1 MTAYLT
7 LLLGLLL
14 PWLVGVV
21 WLRASEKI
29 LKSGEQSHIAS
40 QLGYGFF
47 IGYAILFGCL
57 HLADQ
62 LNALSYWPI
71 VCALAIL
78 AIAGVAAGKMLG
90 STSHASGTAPL
101 PKKST
106 KHHWLFWL
114 LLGLTCLHLLLNAWE
129 VFYRPVYAWD
139 AWTTWIYRAKVWF
152 FSGDIY
158 QLASPKAW
166 LADPEGATHAIPA
179 YRYPTFPSVIPLWA
193 VISFGHWSDSL
204 VNTPVIGCGIA
215 LALALYGAC
224 RHEGLSSTFAM
235 AAAYALISLPIIGAH
250 LSLAGYADIWMAGFT
265 GLGLVAL
272 LRGLIHAS
280 TFSTVLG
287 IALLAMSVCLK
298 YEGLAWLMIG
308 VALMTITLI
317 ASKPPLR
324 LAMALALAAF
334 LIAIALGVTSVEL
347 PALGV
352 MGIKG
357 NFLYVPGLG
366 RYELVTYNVLP
377 IYVESFFARSSWHL
391 LWSLTVLALIGLLFI
406 HNRRA
411 AAILFLFY
419 LLFAASQMLIFGATE
434 KGKFA
439 ELNTAVNR
447 LIIHFLPALIFA
459 LVLTSHQLVKQWRY
473 KPKAENAEE
482 CAEESGEES
491 DTSINLTMALAPL
504 GSIVLVIAGVW
515 IFTTLSTAPASN
527 DTSALPESI
536 SFQPQNFA
544 PMMGGGRLEA
554 GSLVINRF
562 DRGMAI
568 ASVAPITID
577 TQHYP
582 ALSYDLNIEGSST
595 AMFFWRNAAT
605 PEDIQMTLIDPPG
618 NSTLFL
624 ADNAQWG
631 KQIIELGFIAYGVKG
646 DTYRLSELSLKTWG
660 GSEQFELMM
669 DDWLTYEPITQKF
682 INWIDGGRNLQ
693 LINLTLALT
702 IALALLVLG
711 LALFTS
717 VRKSG
722 KHNATPI
729 NLLVAVLV
737 LWLVADAVWLKNRL
751 IQSYDTKDVYGDGI
765 DPKRNER
772 ANEGFP
778 FQGVA
783 AAIEPF
789 TSQSD
794 EILVLPQTERMWF
807 EAARLNLQL
816 APIETT
822 ADAAGIRAI
831 PRGWQGLI
839 LIVKDDRQN
848 REGLLEH
855 ASKQS
860 QIKFIIRYEDER
872 IMLLQPAS

>member
-14 PWLVGVV
+14 PWLVGFI
-21 WLRASEKI
+21 WLRALERI
-29 LKSGEQSHIAS
+29 FRPGAQSQLAA

-47 IGYAILFGCL
+47 VGYAILFGCM

-62 LNALSYWPI
+62 LSALSYWPI
-71 VCALAIL
+71 VITLVIL
-78 AIAGVAAGKMLG
+78 AIAGAAAGTLLG
-90 STSHASGTAPL
+90 STSHASGTPL
-101 PKKST
+101 SQETST

-114 LLGLTCLHLLLNAWE
+114 LLGLTCVHLLLNAWE

-152 FSGDIY
+152 FSADIY
-158 QLASPKAW
+158 QLASPREW

-193 VISFGHWSDSL
+193 VISFGQWSDTL

-215 LALALYGAC
+215 LALALYGVC
-224 RHEGLSSTFAM
+224 RDEGFSSTFAM

-265 GLGLVAL
+265 GLGFVAL

-280 TFSTVLG
+280 TFNTVLG
-287 IALLAMSVCLK
+287 FALLAMGICLK

-308 VALMTITLI
+308 VALTTITLM
-317 ASKPPLR
+317 AGKRPLR
-324 LAMALALAAF
+324 LAMAIALAAL
-334 LIAIALGVTSVEL
+334 LIAIASGVTSIEL

-352 MGIKG
+352 LGIKDS
-357 NFLYVPGLG
+357 FLYVPGLG

-377 IYVESFFARSSWHL
+377 IYAESFFARSSWHL
-391 LWSLTVLALIGLLFI
+391 LFSLTVLALIGLLFI

-411 AAILFLFY
+411 AGILFLFY
-419 LLFAASQMLIFGATE
+419 LLFAASQILIFGATE

-459 LVLTSHQLVKQWRY
+459 LVLTSHQLVKQWRS
-473 KPKAENAEE
+473 KLGA
-482 CAEESGEES
+482 ESGEES
-491 DTSINLTMALAPL
+491 VEENDIAINLATVLAPL
-504 GSIVLVIAGVW
+504 GSIAVVMAGVW
-515 IFTTLSTAPASN
+515 IFTSLSTAPASN
-527 DTSALPESI
+527 SSPALPESI
-536 SFQPQNFA
+536 FFQPQDFA

-562 DRGMAI
+562 DRGMAV
-568 ASVAPITID
+568 ASVAPIGID

-595 AMFFWRNAAT
+595 AMFFWRNADT

-631 KQIIELGFIAYGVKG
+631 KQIIELGLIAYGVEG
-646 DTYRLSELSLKTWG
+646 DTYRLSELSLNTWV
-660 GSEQFELMM
+660 GSEQVELML

-682 INWIDGGRNLQ
+682 INWIDGGRKLQ
-693 LINLTLALT
+693 LIHLILALSL
-702 IALALLVLG
+702 ALALLVLG
-711 LALFTS
+711 LALFAGI
-717 VRKSG
+717 RKKEKSDT
-722 KHNATPI
+722 TPM
-729 NLLVAVLV
+729 NLLVLVLV
-737 LWLVADAVWLKNRL
+737 LWFVADAVWLKNRL
-751 IQSYDTKDVYGDGI
+751 IQSYDTKDVYGDRI

-778 FQGVA
+778 FQGA
-783 AAIEPF
+783 ATAIESF
-789 TSQSD
+789 ISQSD

-807 EAARLNLQL
+807 EAARLKLQL
-816 APIETT
+816 APIESV
-822 ADAAGIRAI
+822 ANASGIRAI
-831 PRGWQGLI
+831 PMGWQEAI
-839 LIVKDDRQN
+839 VIVKDTRQN
-848 REGLLEH
+848 SEGLLEQ

-860 QIKFIIRYEDER
+860 QIMFETRYEDEH
-872 IMLLQPAS
+872 IMLLKPAR